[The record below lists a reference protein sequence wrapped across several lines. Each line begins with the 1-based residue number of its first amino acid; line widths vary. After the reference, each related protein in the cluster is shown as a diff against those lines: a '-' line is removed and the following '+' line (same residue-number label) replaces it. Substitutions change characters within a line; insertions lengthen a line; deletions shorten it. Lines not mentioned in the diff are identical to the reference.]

1 MKIFDATILTKDL
14 LEEIT
19 TRSGLNNSSAQ
30 EISEAIIS
38 EVKRDGLEA
47 VLKYATKFDGY
58 NRVNIRLGKTE
69 IADAIKGLDTRSKD
83 AIDHA
88 FTNILAFHK
97 PQKPVDYSLETQKGV
112 LCERRFIAIENV
124 GLYIPGGS
132 AVLPSTVL
140 MLGVPA
146 MIAGCR
152 RIVLVTP
159 ASEKI
164 EPAVIYAA
172 SLCGISE
179 IYAVGGAQAI
189 GMLAYG
195 VEGVKKVNK
204 IFGPG
209 NQFVTAAKMVVSTD
223 GSGCMIDM
231 PAGPSELLIIADDT
245 ANPEF
250 VASDLLSQAE
260 HGVDSQTILLSTSKK
275 LIDEVEKELVKQVAF
290 LPRKRE
296 IEGSLENSLLVLVAN
311 IEDAFT
317 ISNKYAPEHLIINTE
332 NAGMLKSKVVN
343 AGSVFIGQWS
353 PESVGDYAS
362 GTNHSLP
369 TSGYARATGGVSV
382 EAFMKGI
389 TFQELSKDGL
399 KGISETVITLAEIEK
414 LDAHAA
420 AVKQRILL

>member
-1 MKIFDATILTKDL
+1 MKIVDVTKLTKNL

-19 TRSGLNNSSAQ
+19 TRSGLDNSSAR
-30 EISEAIIS
+30 ETAEAIIS
-38 EVKRDGLEA
+38 EVKRDGIEA
-47 VLKYATKFDGY
+47 VLNYAQKFDGY
-58 NRVNIRLGKTE
+58 KRVNIRLSGAE
-69 IADAIKGLDTRSKD
+69 IADAMKELDTPSKE
-83 AIDHA
+83 AIDDA
-88 FTNILAFHK
+88 FSNILTFHK
-97 PQKPVDYSLETQKGV
+97 LQKPVDYTVETREGV
-112 LCERRFIAIENV
+112 FCERRFIPIENV

-146 MIAGCR
+146 MIAGCK

-164 EPAVIYAA
+164 KPAVIYAA
-172 SLCGISE
+172 ILCGISE

-189 GMLAYG
+189 AMLAYG
-195 VEGVKKVNK
+195 VEGVEKVDK

-245 ANPEF
+245 ANPGF
-250 VASDLLSQAE
+250 IASDLLSQAE
-260 HGVDSQTILLSTSKK
+260 HGVDSQTILLSISKK

-290 LPRKRE
+290 LPRKKE
-296 IEGSLENSLLVLVAN
+296 IGGSLLNSSLVIVAN

-332 NAGMLKSKVVN
+332 NARLLTDKVVN

-353 PESVGDYAS
+353 PESAGDYAS

-369 TSGYARATGGVSV
+369 TSGYARATGGVAV
-382 EAFMKGI
+382 ESFMKGI

-399 KGISETVITLAEIEK
+399 TGIADTVITLAEIEK

-420 AVKQRILL
+420 AVKKRILL

>member
-1 MKIFDATILTKDL
+1 MKIIDATILTNDL

-19 TRSGLNNSSAQ
+19 TRSGLNNSSSRETA
-30 EISEAIIS
+30 EAIIS
-38 EVKRDGLEA
+38 EVKSDGLEA
-47 VLKYATKFDGY
+47 VIKYAQKFDD
-58 NRVNIRLGKTE
+58 NKRVNIRLSDAE
-69 IADAIKGLDTRSKD
+69 IADAMKELDTRSKD
-83 AIDHA
+83 AIDNA
-88 FTNILAFHK
+88 ISNILAFHK
-97 PQKPVDYSLETQKGV
+97 PQKPVDYTVETQQGV
-112 LCERRFIAIENV
+112 FCERRFIPIDNV

-146 MIAGCR
+146 MIAGCK

-159 ASEKI
+159 SPEKI

-172 SLCGISE
+172 TLCGISE
-179 IYAVGGAQAI
+179 IYAVGGAHAI
-189 GMLAYG
+189 AMLAHG
-195 VEGVKKVNK
+195 VEGVEKVDK

-245 ANPEF
+245 ANPGF

-260 HGVDSQTILLSTSKK
+260 HGADSQTILLSTSQKV
-275 LIDEVEKELVKQVAF
+275 INEVEKELVKQTSL
-290 LPRKRE
+290 LPRKKE
-296 IEGSLENSLLVLVAN
+296 IEGCLLNSRLVLVAN

-332 NAGMLKSKVVN
+332 NARLLKGKVIN

-353 PESVGDYAS
+353 PESAGDYAS

-369 TSGYARATGGVSV
+369 TSGYARATGGVAV
-382 EAFMKGI
+382 ESFMKGI
-389 TFQELSKDGL
+389 TFQELSRGGL
-399 KGISETVITLAEIEK
+399 EGLADTIITLAEIEN
-414 LDAHAA
+414 LDAHAS
-420 AVKQRILL
+420 AVKQRILQ

>member
-1 MKIFDATILTKDL
+1 MKIIDATKLTKDL

-19 TRSGLNNSSAQ
+19 TRSGLDNSSSRETA
-30 EISEAIIS
+30 EAIIS

-47 VLKYATKFDGY
+47 VIQYAQKFDGY
-58 NRVNIRLGKTE
+58 KRGNIRLSDAE
-69 IADAIKGLDTRSKD
+69 IADALTELDTRSKN
-83 AIDHA
+83 AINHA
-88 FTNILAFHK
+88 FKNILAFHK
-97 PQKPVDYSLETQKGV
+97 PQKPVDYTVETQEGV
-112 LCERRFIAIENV
+112 FCERRFIPIENV

-146 MIAGCR
+146 MIAGCK

-172 SLCGISE
+172 TLCGISE
-179 IYAVGGAQAI
+179 IYAIGGAQAI
-189 GMLAYG
+189 AMLAYG
-195 VEGVKKVNK
+195 VKGVEKVDK

-223 GSGCMIDM
+223 GLGCMIDM
-231 PAGPSELLIIADDT
+231 PTGPSELLIIADDT
-245 ANPEF
+245 ANPGF

-260 HGVDSQTILLSTSKK
+260 HGVDSQTILLSTSQKV
-275 LIDEVEKELVKQVAF
+275 INEVEKELVKQIS
-290 LPRKRE
+290 LLSRKKE
-296 IEGSLENSLLVLVAN
+296 IEGCLLNSKLVLVAN

-332 NAGMLKSKVVN
+332 NARLLKGKVIN

-353 PESVGDYAS
+353 PESAGDYAS

-369 TSGYARATGGVSV
+369 TSGYARATGGVAV
-382 EAFMKGI
+382 ESFMKGI
-389 TFQELSKDGL
+389 TFQELSRGGL
-399 KGISETVITLAEIEK
+399 EGLADTIITLAKIEK
-414 LDAHAA
+414 LDAHAS
-420 AVKQRILL
+420 AVKQRILQ